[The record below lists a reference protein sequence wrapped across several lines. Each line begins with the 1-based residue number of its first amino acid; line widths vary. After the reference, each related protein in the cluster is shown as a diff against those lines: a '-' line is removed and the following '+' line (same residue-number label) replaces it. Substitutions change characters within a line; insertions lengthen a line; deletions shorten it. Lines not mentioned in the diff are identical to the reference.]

1 MTRRS
6 TTVFLRRPAY
16 ALSVLSILLASALAA
31 PAASAAEDASAFVTE
46 LGRHA
51 IDIMK
56 ARDVTVADRQH
67 RFRTLMVEDFD
78 LPKIAQFVLGS
89 YWQNASEAE
98 RQQFTTAFG
107 DYMTTLYSRRFA
119 EFNVQSFR
127 VVAEQAGS
135 GTTTV
140 VTSEI
145 TRLTTGEEIDLDW
158 IVAKTPDSYKVID
171 ITAGGASL
179 SQAQRAEFSSVVQR
193 NGDSLSKLIGQLQMK
208 SVELATWGP

>member
-1 MTRRS
+1 MTRRG
-6 TTVFLRRPAY
+6 TTVFLKRPAY
-16 ALSVLSILLASALAA
+16 ALSALSILLASALAA
-31 PAASAAEDASAFVTE
+31 PAGSAAEDASAFVTE

-56 ARDVTVADRQH
+56 DRDITVADRQH

-89 YWQNASEAE
+89 YWQNASETE

-140 VTSEI
+140 VSSEI